1 MEKLN
6 DFSQLAKEYI
16 EKFIDFLPDLIAAIL
31 ILIIGFW
38 IAKRLIKYMK
48 KALQKKD
55 YDPALEGFLTTLVSW
70 ALKILVIIVAI
81 SQVGIETT
89 SLVAVLGAAGLAIGL
104 ALQGSLANFAGG
116 VLIIILKPFRIGDW
130 IEAQGVSGSVKEIS
144 LFYTKIDTFGNQE
157 AVIPNGSLANDNI
170 VNYTVNG
177 KRREKK

>member
-70 ALKILVIIVAI
+70 ALKILVI
-81 SQVGIETT
+81 T
-89 SLVAVLGAAGLAIGL
+89 
-104 ALQGSLANFAGG
+104 
-116 VLIIILKPFRIGDW
+116 
-130 IEAQGVSGSVKEIS
+130 
-144 LFYTKIDTFGNQE
+144 
-157 AVIPNGSLANDNI
+157 
-170 VNYTVNG
+170 
-177 KRREKK
+177 